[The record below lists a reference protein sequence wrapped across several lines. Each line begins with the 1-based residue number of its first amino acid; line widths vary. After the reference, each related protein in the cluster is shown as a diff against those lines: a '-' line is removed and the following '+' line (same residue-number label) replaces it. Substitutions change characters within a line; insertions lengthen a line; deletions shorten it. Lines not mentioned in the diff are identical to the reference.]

1 MEATM
6 FKSERQEKIIEFLK
20 ERDYASVQ
28 SLCSLLFASEPTIRR
43 DLSALEREGL
53 IRRSHGGAMLVRD
66 EISRPL
72 AFRQETMQAEK
83 RKIAQKA
90 AELIPQGAILFID
103 ASTTAV
109 HLIPHLRSK
118 DVTVLTNGLAALNLL
133 QQQKIKAK
141 CIGGDLLH
149 SSMCFAGRAAEQ
161 FISDIHADLLFFSV
175 SCLNSQ
181 GEITDYSE
189 EETYLRKV
197 LLKQARKRILLLDH
211 SKYQKTATFHLCTLK
226 EIDCIVTDL
235 PKIPVCPDSCQWIQ
249 A

>member
-1 MEATM
+1 M
-6 FKSERQEKIIEFLK
+6 FKSERQEKIIKLLK

-28 SLCSLLFASEPTIRR
+28 LLCSLLFASEPTIRR
-43 DLSALEREGL
+43 DLTALEREGL

-90 AELIPQGAILFID
+90 AELIPQGAVLFID
-103 ASTTAV
+103 GSTTAF
-109 HLIPHLRSK
+109 HLIPHLAGK
-118 DVTVLTNGLAALNLL
+118 EVTVITNGLATLNFL
-133 QQQKIKAK
+133 QEQKIKAK

-149 SSMCFAGRAAEQ
+149 SSMCFVGRSAEQ

-175 SCLNSQ
+175 SCLNHL

-189 EETYLRKV
+189 EETYLRKA
-197 LLKQARKRILLLDH
+197 LMKQARKRILLMDH
-211 SKYQKTATFHLCTLK
+211 SKFSKTATFHLCTLQ
-226 EIDCIVTDL
+226 EIDGIITDL
-235 PKIPVCPDSCQWIQ
+235 PKIPTCPDSCQWIKV
-249 A
+249 